1 MSKILC
7 IGESLIDMIPSQK
20 DTCAYRATAGG
31 APANVCAF
39 AAKLGA
45 KTRYIG
51 KLSTDGLSDIIMDRF
66 KSCGV
71 DTQSI
76 VRDRRYRTAIAL
88 VTVSNDGERNFSF
101 YRDNT
106 ADLMLCEDDIK
117 ADAFEKGDILHFCS
131 VGLVGSPSKLAHKK
145 AVALAREKGTVVS
158 FDVNIRTE
166 LYPNTEACRSAVLE
180 FLPYADIV
188 KVTEEELRFVTG
200 EDDEKESVKKLFELS
215 PCAKIIFITRG
226 ANGADAYDRSL
237 NGVHQDALKIRAT
250 DTTGA
255 GDCFVASMLYNILQN
270 GFCENAEGYSES
282 LQFAMIECARVCLK

>member
-1 MSKILC
+1 
-7 IGESLIDMIPSQK
+7 MIPSKK
-20 DTCAYRATAGG
+20 DACAFRATAGG
-31 APANVCAF
+31 APANVCAV

-51 KLSTDGLSDIIMDRF
+51 KLSTDGLSDIIVDRF

-71 DTQSI
+71 DMQSV
-76 VRDRRYRTAIAL
+76 VRDCRYRTAIAL
-88 VTVSNDGERNFSF
+88 VTLSDDGDRNFSF

-106 ADLMLCEDDIK
+106 ADLMLCEEDIK
-117 ADAFEKGDILHFCS
+117 ADAFDKGDILHFCS
-131 VGLVGSPSKLAHKK
+131 VGLVESPSKLAHKK
-145 AVALAREKGTVVS
+145 AVALAKEKGATVS

-166 LYPNTEACRSAVLE
+166 LYPNAEACRSAVLE

-200 EDDEKESVKKLFELS
+200 EVDEKEGVKKLFELA
-215 PCAKIIFITRG
+215 PCAKIVFITRG

-270 GFCENAEGYSES
+270 GFYEKAEDYNEY